1 MSHLVVALVYDGL
14 CTFEFGCA
22 VEVFGISRP
31 ELGVGWY
38 DFAVHSCDKGELLR
52 AAGGVEIRV
61 RKVRG
66 LLQRA
71 QTIIVPGWRGVDV
84 QAPAPLL
91 DQLRRAHARG
101 ARVCSICSGAF
112 VLAQAGLLDGLR
124 ATTHWRY
131 ADALRERFPQI
142 DVDATALYIEQGTV
156 TTAAGSAA
164 GLDMMLHLVRR
175 DHGTRVATHVAQRLV
190 LAPHRAGGQ
199 SQFVPRPLWTTDRNR
214 LGQLMANVRASL
226 DERHDVDEWASRACV
241 SRRTLQRWF
250 KQTLGMTPVEWL
262 TSERIAAAR
271 DLLETTQLSISVIG
285 HRCGFGSDE
294 SFRAHFR
301 RALGTSP
308 GSYKRSF
315 GRNA

>member
-1 MSHLVVALVYDGL
+1 MSHLVVAVVYDGL

-52 AAGGVEIRV
+52 AAGGVELRV

-124 ATTHWRY
+124 GREGRQGRFQGRVDSHQMSRY
-131 ADALRERFPQI
+131 QGWFNLKRE
-142 DVDATALYIEQGTV
+142 
-156 TTAAGSAA
+156 
-164 GLDMMLHLVRR
+164 
-175 DHGTRVATHVAQRLV
+175 
-190 LAPHRAGGQ
+190 
-199 SQFVPRPLWTTDRNR
+199 N
-214 LGQLMANVRASL
+214 
-226 DERHDVDEWASRACV
+226 
-241 SRRTLQRWF
+241 
-250 KQTLGMTPVEWL
+250 
-262 TSERIAAAR
+262 
-271 DLLETTQLSISVIG
+271 
-285 HRCGFGSDE
+285 
-294 SFRAHFR
+294 AH
-301 RALGTSP
+301 
-308 GSYKRSF
+308 
-315 GRNA
+315 